1 MMIYL
6 DNAAT
11 SFPKAPG
18 VSERMRYYLDC
29 VGASVNRGVYAP
41 AQEAEL
47 ETLGLREKLC
57 AFFHHPEPVRVLLT
71 AGATA
76 ALNLAIKGSLHPGSR
91 VLVSAMEHNAVMRPL
106 VQLGADFTRVP
117 CDAAGRLDL
126 DALERSLREKPE
138 MLILNHASNVSGT
151 VQDAKTV
158 GKLCKQY
165 GVPFV
170 LDAAQSAGHVPV
182 DFEEFSLSA
191 LAVPAHKGLLGPQGI
206 GALLVTQAF
215 AAQLSPLIAGGTG
228 SMSDSEELPP
238 YLPDRFESGT
248 PNLPG
253 IYGWSASM
261 DYVNKTGLSS
271 LRAHELAL
279 TKRFLDGLRGLP
291 HLRLAG
297 TWEPDARVGVISVDF
312 LAMDNAEAADRLE
325 REFGILTRCGLHCA
339 PSAHKTLG
347 TFPQGTVRF
356 SLGYRT
362 TPEDVDAALAALSTL
377 A

>member
-106 VQLGADFTRVP
+106 VQLGVDFTRVP

-126 DALERSLREKPE
+126 DALERGLRERPD

-165 GVPFV
+165 DVPFV

-261 DYVNKTGLSS
+261 DYVNKIGLSS

-362 TPEDVDAALAALSTL
+362 TPEDVDAALAALSAL

>member
-76 ALNLAIKGSLHPGSR
+76 ALNLAIKGSLRPGSR

-126 DALERSLREKPE
+126 DALERGLREKPE

-165 GVPFV
+165 DVPFV

-182 DFEEFSLSA
+182 DFAEFSLSA

-261 DYVNKTGLSS
+261 DYVNKIGLSS

-279 TKRFLDGLRGLP
+279 TKRFLDGLRRLP

-362 TPEDVDAALAALSTL
+362 TPEDVDAALAALSAL

>member
-126 DALERSLREKPE
+126 DALERALREKPE

-151 VQDAKTV
+151 VQDAKAV
-158 GKLCKQY
+158 GMLCKQY
-165 GVPFV
+165 SVPFV

-182 DFEEFSLSA
+182 DFAEFSLSA

-261 DYVNKTGLSS
+261 DYVNKAGLSS

-297 TWEPDARVGVISVDF
+297 TWDPDARVGVISVDF

-362 TPEDVDAALAALSTL
+362 TPEDVDAALAALSAL

>member
-1 MMIYL
+1 MIYL

-76 ALNLAIKGSLHPGSR
+76 ALNLAIKGSLRPGSR

-117 CDAAGRLDL
+117 CDATGRLDL
-126 DALERSLREKPE
+126 DALERALRERPE

-151 VQDAKTV
+151 VQDAKMV

-165 GVPFV
+165 DVPFV

-182 DFEEFSLSA
+182 DFAEFSLSA

-261 DYVNKTGLSS
+261 DYVNKIGLSS

-279 TKRFLDGLRGLP
+279 TKRFLDGLRRLP

-362 TPEDVDAALAALSTL
+362 TPEDVDAALAALSAL

>member
-57 AFFHHPEPVRVLLT
+57 TFFHHPEPVRVLLT

-91 VLVSAMEHNAVMRPL
+91 VLVSAMEHNAIMRPL

-126 DALERSLREKPE
+126 DALERSLRERPD

-165 GVPFV
+165 DIPFV
-170 LDAAQSAGHVPV
+170 LDAAQSAGHIPV

-261 DYVNKTGLSS
+261 DYVNKIGLSS

-362 TPEDVDAALAALSTL
+362 TPEDVDAALAALSAL

>member
-126 DALERSLREKPE
+126 DALERGLREKPE

>member
-126 DALERSLREKPE
+126 DALERALRERPD

-151 VQDAKTV
+151 VQDAKMV

-165 GVPFV
+165 DVPFV

-182 DFEEFSLSA
+182 DFAEFSLSA

-261 DYVNKTGLSS
+261 D
-271 LRAHELAL
+271 
-279 TKRFLDGLRGLP
+279 
-291 HLRLAG
+291 
-297 TWEPDARVGVISVDF
+297 
-312 LAMDNAEAADRLE
+312 
-325 REFGILTRCGLHCA
+325 
-339 PSAHKTLG
+339 
-347 TFPQGTVRF
+347 
-356 SLGYRT
+356 
-362 TPEDVDAALAALSTL
+362 
-377 A
+377 

>member
-106 VQLGADFTRVP
+106 VQLGVDFTRVP
-117 CDAAGRLDL
+117 CDATGRLDL
-126 DALERSLREKPE
+126 DALERSLRERPD

-165 GVPFV
+165 DVPFV

-253 IYGWSASM
+253 IYGWSTSM
-261 DYVNKTGLSS
+261 DYVNKIRLSS

-279 TKRFLDGLRGLP
+279 TKRFLDGLRRLP

-362 TPEDVDAALAALSTL
+362 TPEDVDAALAALSAL